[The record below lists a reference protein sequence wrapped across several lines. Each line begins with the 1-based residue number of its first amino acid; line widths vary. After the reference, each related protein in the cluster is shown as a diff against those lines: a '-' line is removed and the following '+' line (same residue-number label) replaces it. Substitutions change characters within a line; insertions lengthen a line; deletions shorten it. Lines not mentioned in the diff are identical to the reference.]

1 MLVEDVVCRLWP
13 PNSKCGRESRA
24 DTGGQP
30 SVCSRVARA
39 ARTQNGPRRDHDTTK
54 KEFNG

>member
-30 SVCSRVARA
+30 SGVLVWRVRPGHKMALA
-39 ARTQNGPRRDHDTTK
+39 GIMTLPKGV
-54 KEFNG
+54 